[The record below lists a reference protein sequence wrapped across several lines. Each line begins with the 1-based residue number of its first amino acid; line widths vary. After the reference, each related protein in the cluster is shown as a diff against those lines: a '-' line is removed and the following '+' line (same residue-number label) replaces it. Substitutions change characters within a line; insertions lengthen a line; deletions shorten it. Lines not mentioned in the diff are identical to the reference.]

1 MLNVKYFYSLCHD
14 KLKFLMIIKN
24 ASGLLG
30 GAGFR
35 RITSPGEKY
44 FIGCEGGE
52 QSANQR
58 AGGGYQNPDTE
69 NCGKRDRVGE
79 V

>member
-1 MLNVKYFYSLCHD
+1 MK
-14 KLKFLMIIKN
+14 IKS
-24 ASGLLG
+24 ASGVLG
-30 GAGFR
+30 GAGFG
-35 RITSPGEKY
+35 RIASPGEKH

-58 AGGGYQNPDTE
+58 AGGGYQNPDSE
-69 NCGKRDRVGE
+69 NCGERDRVGT